1 MSDNIRVSY
10 LTTNYNKN
18 DVIKQSLESLL
29 SNLPTD
35 GELIVVDGGSTDG
48 SIETLRD
55 LESTHSKLR
64 VYVEESN
71 LGEGRQI
78 AADHSRGDILVQ
90 HLDTDRCYDNH
101 ISIFIEIFEQI
112 ERKNAIS
119 DLVLMT
125 FDSIYIMRSDTMNV
139 IGGWPAISRV
149 EERIFV
155 DRIENSATPRI
166 LPVQI
171 SEELPSADR
180 GTVNSRVT
188 TWRET
193 SRDLIRAGFDIRQ
206 LVRWNHREFML
217 GKALVADILSIY
229 GGLTALP
236 CKKYTN
242 DRRSW
247 KTIES
252 WQKRYAVTE
261 SGRERYKQIKLSVPK
276 EVENYKVDITK

>member
-1 MSDNIRVSY
+1 MSDDIRVSY

-90 HLDTDRCYDNH
+90 HLDTDRRYDNQ
-101 ISIFIEIFEQI
+101 ISRFIKIFEQI
-112 ERKNAIS
+112 ERKNGIS

-155 DRIENSATPRI
+155 DRIEGCFHN
-166 LPVQI
+166 V
-171 SEELPSADR
+171 
-180 GTVNSRVT
+180 V
-188 TWRET
+188 
-193 SRDLIRAGFDIRQ
+193 GFPLAKFYQ
-206 LVRWNHREFML
+206 TLEQF
-217 GKALVADILSIY
+217 
-229 GGLTALP
+229 T
-236 CKKYTN
+236 
-242 DRRSW
+242 
-247 KTIES
+247 KTE
-252 WQKRYAVTE
+252 QA
-261 SGRERYKQIKLSVPK
+261 
-276 EVENYKVDITK
+276 